1 MNFDKFFL
9 KAIEQGVSDI
19 HFKVGRPP
27 IVRLFGD
34 LFVVKGAPLQ
44 SEDITNLVFS
54 LLAQA
59 KGKHLRSF
67 TEIDTTYSIPG
78 KARFR
83 VNIYKSRGEYAIAM
97 RYIPLEIPSL
107 DDLRV
112 PTPIRVLAR
121 RPRGLVLV
129 TGITGSGKT
138 TTLASTIQF
147 INGNRKVHII
157 TIEDPIEFI
166 YSDAKSIIHQREV
179 GVDTPNF
186 LKALRASLREN
197 PDVIMVGEMREVD
210 TIATVLRAAE
220 TGHLVFSTFHT
231 VDAKE
236 TIAQMISYFPDSQ
249 QQQVRSQ
256 IAANLIGI
264 ISQRLIKRRD
274 KRGLVLAAEVMVT
287 TPTIRSA
294 ILENRIAEIPS
305 LIAKGAGEYGMQTF
319 SQAAVQLYKDGLIT
333 EDAGR
338 AAATDTSE
346 FDRAIKFTG

>member
-112 PTPIRVLAR
+112 PTPIRG
-121 RPRGLVLV
+121 PLVDHEVSCLLQELQAP
-129 TGITGSGKT
+129 GKQRHWHQ
-138 TTLASTIQF
+138 QF
-147 INGNRKVHII
+147 
-157 TIEDPIEFI
+157 
-166 YSDAKSIIHQREV
+166 
-179 GVDTPNF
+179 
-186 LKALRASLREN
+186 SL
-197 PDVIMVGEMREVD
+197 
-210 TIATVLRAAE
+210 
-220 TGHLVFSTFHT
+220 
-231 VDAKE
+231 
-236 TIAQMISYFPDSQ
+236 
-249 QQQVRSQ
+249 
-256 IAANLIGI
+256 
-264 ISQRLIKRRD
+264 
-274 KRGLVLAAEVMVT
+274 
-287 TPTIRSA
+287 
-294 ILENRIAEIPS
+294 
-305 LIAKGAGEYGMQTF
+305 
-319 SQAAVQLYKDGLIT
+319 
-333 EDAGR
+333 
-338 AAATDTSE
+338 
-346 FDRAIKFTG
+346 